1 MMKESL
7 RVASFSRFKSNIS
20 SYVAVGIMCG
30 LFLILAATL
39 SFIDV
44 ALFVLMIPVIILP
57 IMFASHI
64 ACYYLEAQQPITMAA
79 LFRYYAGF
87 YQPQFRSS
95 FRGIRAFLIS
105 LAFYFGGM
113 VLFYVIFYSIYQSV
127 YGTTFTESFS
137 NLVKTYMYEEMSYED
152 LIGVLNENNGLLLT
166 FFTYV
171 SSMPLPFAILWF
183 IYSISSS
190 SISIYYRSNIR
201 AVSNSLIRLALNNTF
216 LKIKKAYL
224 KDWFSLNWPIL
235 ALSFLGAIVGAIL
248 SIFIFKNITYLGA
261 FICLGSVL
269 FIVFFLPFYFSN
281 MEVIYHRYE
290 AYFRDGNKA
299 AIEMI
304 ISRIQSNIELSEDE
318 RKELEDSFKSDD
330 LEEK

>member
-1 MMKESL
+1 MKESL

-44 ALFVLMIPVIILP
+44 GLFVLMIPIIILP

-64 ACYYLEAQQPITMAA
+64 ACYYLEAQQPITMGA

-113 VLFYVIFYSIYQSV
+113 VLFYVIFYSIFQSV
-127 YGTTFTESFS
+127 YGATFIESFS
-137 NLVKTYMYEEMSYED
+137 NLAKTYLYEEMSYED
-152 LIGVLNENNGLLLT
+152 LINVLNENDGLLLT

-235 ALSFLGAIVGAIL
+235 ALSFLGAVVGAIL

>member
-1 MMKESL
+1 MKESL
-7 RVASFSRFKSNIS
+7 RVASFERFKTNIS
-20 SYVAVGIMCG
+20 SYIAVGIMCG

-39 SFIDV
+39 SFVDV
-44 ALFVLMIPVIILP
+44 GLFVLMIPIIVLP
-57 IMFASHI
+57 ILFASHI
-64 ACYYLEAQQPITMAA
+64 ACYYLEAQQPITMGA

-113 VLFYVIFYSIYQSV
+113 ILSYIIFYAIYQSV
-127 YGTTFTESFS
+127 YGLTFSDAFS
-137 NLVKTYMYEEMSYED
+137 NLVKAYMSEDMSYED
-152 LIGVLNENNGLLLT
+152 LINILNENDGLLLT

-171 SSMPLPFAILWF
+171 SSLPLPLAILWF

-235 ALSFLGAIVGAIL
+235 ALSFVGAIVGACVSIL
-248 SIFIFKNITYLGA
+248 LIKDVTYLGA

-290 AYFRDGNKA
+290 AYFKEGNKA

-304 ISRIQSNIELSEDE
+304 IARIQSNIELSEDE

>member
-44 ALFVLMIPVIILP
+44 ALFVLMIPFIILP

-113 VLFYVIFYSIYQSV
+113 VLSYVIFYSIFQSV
-127 YGTTFTESFS
+127 YGATFIESFS

-152 LIGVLNENNGLLLT
+152 LISVLNENDGLLLT

-235 ALSFLGAIVGAIL
+235 ALSFLGAVLGAIL
-248 SIFIFKNITYLGA
+248 SIFVFKNITYLGA

>member
-1 MMKESL
+1 MKESL
-7 RVASFSRFKSNIS
+7 RVASFERFKTNIS
-20 SYVAVGIMCG
+20 SYIAVGIMCG

-39 SFIDV
+39 SFVDV
-44 ALFVLMIPVIILP
+44 GLFVLMIPIIVLP
-57 IMFASHI
+57 ILFASHI
-64 ACYYLEAQQPITMAA
+64 ACYYLEAQQPITMGA

-113 VLFYVIFYSIYQSV
+113 ILSYIIFYAIYQSV
-127 YGTTFTESFS
+127 YGLTFSYAFS
-137 NLVKTYMYEEMSYED
+137 NLVKVYMSEDMSYEA
-152 LIGVLNENNGLLLT
+152 LINILNENDGLLLT

-171 SSMPLPFAILWF
+171 SSLPLPLAILWF

-235 ALSFLGAIVGAIL
+235 ALSFVGAIVGACVSIL
-248 SIFIFKNITYLGA
+248 LIKNVTYLGA

-290 AYFRDGNKA
+290 AYFKEGNKA

-304 ISRIQSNIELSEDE
+304 IARIQSNIELSEDE

>member
-7 RVASFSRFKSNIS
+7 RVASFARFKSNIS

-44 ALFVLMIPVIILP
+44 GLFVLMIPIIILP
-57 IMFASHI
+57 ILFASHI
-64 ACYYLEAQQPITMAA
+64 ACYYLEAQQPITMSA
-79 LFRYYAGF
+79 LIRYYTGF

-95 FRGIRAFLIS
+95 FRGIKAFLIS
-105 LAFYFGGM
+105 LAVYFGMM
-113 VLFYVIFYSIYQSV
+113 VLCYVIFYSVFQSF
-127 YGTTFTESFS
+127 YGTTFTEAFTHLA
-137 NLVKTYMYEEMSYED
+137 NTYMSEDISYED
-152 LIGVLNENNGLLLT
+152 LINLLNENDGLLLT

-171 SSMPLPFAILWF
+171 SSIPLPFAILWF

-201 AVSNSLIRLALNNTF
+201 AVSSSLIRLALNNTF
-216 LKIKKAYL
+216 LKIKRSYL

-235 ALSFLGAIVGAIL
+235 ALSFVGASVGALVSIL
-248 SIFIFKNITYLGA
+248 IIKNITYLGS

-290 AYFRDGNKA
+290 AYFKDGNKA
-299 AIEMI
+299 AVEMI
-304 ISRIQSNIELSEDE
+304 LHRIQSSIELSEE
-318 RKELEDSFKSDD
+318 EKKELEDSFNRDD

>member
-1 MMKESL
+1 MKESL
-7 RVASFSRFKSNIS
+7 RVASFERFKTNIS
-20 SYVAVGIMCG
+20 SYIAVGIMCG

-44 ALFVLMIPVIILP
+44 GLFVLMIPVIILP
-57 IMFASHI
+57 ILFASHI
-64 ACYYLEAQQPITMAA
+64 ACYYLEAQQPITMGA

-95 FRGIRAFLIS
+95 FRGIRGFLIS
-105 LAFYFGGM
+105 LAVYFGGM
-113 VLFYVIFYSIYQSV
+113 ILCYVIFYAIYQSV
-127 YGTTFTESFS
+127 YGATFTDAFS
-137 NLVKTYMYEEMSYED
+137 NLVKVYMSEDLSYED
-152 LIGVLNENNGLLLT
+152 LITALNENEGLLLT

-171 SSMPLPFAILWF
+171 SSLPLPFAILWF

-201 AVSNSLIRLALNNTF
+201 AASNSLIRLALNNTF
-216 LKIKKAYL
+216 LKIKRSYL
-224 KDWFSLNWPIL
+224 RDWFSLNWPML
-235 ALSFLGAIVGAIL
+235 ALSFVGAVVGACI
-248 SIFIFKNITYLGA
+248 SIFLLKNVMYLGA
-261 FICLGSVL
+261 SICIGSVL

-290 AYFRDGNKA
+290 AYFREGNKE

-304 ISRIQSNIELSEDE
+304 IARIQSNIELSDDE
-318 RKELEDSFKSDD
+318 RKELEESFKSDD

>member
-1 MMKESL
+1 MKESL
-7 RVASFSRFKSNIS
+7 RVASFERFKTNIS
-20 SYVAVGIMCG
+20 SYIAVGIMCG

-39 SFIDV
+39 SFVDV
-44 ALFVLMIPVIILP
+44 GLFVLMIPIIVLP
-57 IMFASHI
+57 ILFASHI
-64 ACYYLEAQQPITMAA
+64 ACYYLEAQQPITMGA

-113 VLFYVIFYSIYQSV
+113 ILSYIIFYAIYQSV
-127 YGTTFTESFS
+127 YGLTFSDAFS
-137 NLVKTYMYEEMSYED
+137 NLVKAYMSEDMSYED
-152 LIGVLNENNGLLLT
+152 LINILNENDGLLLT

-171 SSMPLPFAILWF
+171 SSLPLPLAILWF

-235 ALSFLGAIVGAIL
+235 ALSFVGAIVGACVSIL
-248 SIFIFKNITYLGA
+248 LIKDVTYLGA

-290 AYFRDGNKA
+290 AYFKEGNKA

-304 ISRIQSNIELSEDE
+304 IARIQSNIELSEEE
-318 RKELEDSFKSDD
+318 RHNLEQSFKD
-330 LEEK
+330 EEERDE

>member
-1 MMKESL
+1 MKESL
-7 RVASFSRFKSNIS
+7 RVASLSRFKTNIS

-44 ALFVLMIPVIILP
+44 GLFILMIPIIILP
-57 IMFASHI
+57 ILFASHI
-64 ACYYLEAQQPITMAA
+64 ACYYLEAQQPITMGA

-87 YQPQFRSS
+87 YRPQFRSS

-105 LAFYFGGM
+105 LGVYFGAM
-113 VLFYVIFYSIYQSV
+113 VLCYVIFYAIYQNV
-127 YGTTFTESFS
+127 YGVTFTGSFS
-137 NLVKTYMYEEMSYED
+137 NLVNAYMDENFTYED
-152 LIGVLNENNGLLLT
+152 LGNLLNENGGLLLT

-171 SSMPLPFAILWF
+171 SSLPLPFAILWF
-183 IYSISSS
+183 IYSISYS

-201 AVSNSLIRLALNNTF
+201 AVSNSLIRLALDNTF
-216 LKIKKAYL
+216 LKIKKSYL

-235 ALSFLGAIVGAIL
+235 VLSFVGAVLGALFSIIIL
-248 SIFIFKNITYLGA
+248 KNITYLGS

-290 AYFRDGNKA
+290 EYFKDGNKVA
-299 AIEMI
+299 VEMI
-304 ISRIQSNIELSEDE
+304 LNRIQSSIELNEEE
-318 RKELEDSFKSDD
+318 RKELEDSFKNDD
-330 LEEK
+330 LDEK

>member
-1 MMKESL
+1 MKESL
-7 RVASFSRFKSNIS
+7 RVASFERFKTNIS
-20 SYVAVGIMCG
+20 SYIAVGIMCG

-39 SFIDV
+39 SFVDV
-44 ALFVLMIPVIILP
+44 GLFVLMIPIIVLP
-57 IMFASHI
+57 ILFASHI
-64 ACYYLEAQQPITMAA
+64 ACYYLEAQQPITMGA

-113 VLFYVIFYSIYQSV
+113 ILSYIIFYAIYQIV
-127 YGTTFTESFS
+127 YGLTFSDAFS
-137 NLVKTYMYEEMSYED
+137 NLVKAYMSEDMSYED
-152 LIGVLNENNGLLLT
+152 LINILNENDGLLLT

-171 SSMPLPFAILWF
+171 SSLPLPLAILWF

-235 ALSFLGAIVGAIL
+235 ALSFVGAIVGACVSIL
-248 SIFIFKNITYLGA
+248 LIKDVTYLGA

-290 AYFRDGNKA
+290 AYFKEGNKA

-304 ISRIQSNIELSEDE
+304 IARIQSNIELSEDE